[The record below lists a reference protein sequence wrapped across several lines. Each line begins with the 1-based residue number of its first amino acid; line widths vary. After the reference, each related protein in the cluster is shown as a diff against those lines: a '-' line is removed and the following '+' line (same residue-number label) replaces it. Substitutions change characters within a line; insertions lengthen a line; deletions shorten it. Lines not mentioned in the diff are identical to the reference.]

1 MRVLKTPFYVEDVFQ
16 CKEPRQK
23 KQSGKVD
30 EFPEEGECKRIAHAA
45 HCSKAVYNL
54 VLNAER
60 ND

>member
-1 MRVLKTPFYVEDVFQ
+1 MV
-16 CKEPRQK
+16 
-23 KQSGKVD
+23 SGKVD